1 MKYFA
6 YGSNMS
12 QRRMNERNIKVFSKK
27 SGILENYKLVIN
39 KKSYKNPEI
48 GFANVIENEN
58 SIVEGIIYDIDE
70 NDVKIL
76 DKYEGFP
83 NHYLKYF
90 LDIKT
95 NNNKEKCLIYI
106 AKSNWTTKNEIKT
119 TLDYKNYILEGKD
132 FLSNDYYE
140 NLKKI
145 KI

>member
-1 MKYFA
+1 MRYFA

-12 QRRMNERNIKVFSKK
+12 QKRMEERGIKIFSKK
-27 SGILENYKLVIN
+27 SGILENYKMIIN
-39 KKSYKNPEI
+39 KKSFKNPEI
-48 GFANVIENEN
+48 GFANIIQDEN
-58 SIVEGIIYDIDE
+58 SIVEGVVYDIDE
-70 NDVKIL
+70 KYVKIL

-90 LDIKT
+90 LDVKID
-95 NNNKEKCLIYI
+95 NNKEKCLIYI

-119 TLDYKNYILEGKD
+119 TIDYKNYILEGKE
-132 FLSNDYYE
+132 FLSKNYYE

>member
-12 QRRMNERNIKVFSKK
+12 QKRMEERGIDIFSNK
-27 SGILENYKLVIN
+27 SGILENYKMIIN
-39 KKSYKNPEI
+39 KKSFKNPEI
-48 GFANVIENEN
+48 GFANIIQDEN
-58 SIVEGIIYDIDE
+58 SIVEGVVYDIDE
-70 NDVKIL
+70 KDVKIL

-90 LDIKT
+90 LNVKID
-95 NNNKEKCLIYI
+95 NNKEKCLIYI

-119 TLDYKNYILEGKD
+119 TIDYKNYILEGKE
-132 FLSNDYYE
+132 FLSENYYE